1 MGGVTYSVLD
11 GAVLALLLFAAV
23 TIVGCHLPPVPP
35 TPKGGASCPEACE
48 NLRKHGCKEGEPN
61 KDGTSCEQVCAY
73 YSEKGLLDTG
83 CLAGVQVCEQADSCS
98 K

>member
-1 MGGVTYSVLD
+1 MGRTQSVRGGVT
-11 GAVLALLLFAAV
+11 GALLWAALV
-23 TIVGCHLPPVPP
+23 TTMGCHLLPV
-35 TPKGGASCPEACE
+35 TPRPKEGATCTEACE
-48 NLRKHGCKEGEPN
+48 NLRRRGCKEGEPN
-61 KDGTSCEQVCAY
+61 KDGTSCEQVCTY